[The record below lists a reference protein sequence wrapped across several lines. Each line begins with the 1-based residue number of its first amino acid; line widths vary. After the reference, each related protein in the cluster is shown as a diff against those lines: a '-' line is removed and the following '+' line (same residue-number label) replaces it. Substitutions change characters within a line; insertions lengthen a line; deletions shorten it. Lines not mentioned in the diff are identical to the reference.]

1 MTYVGTIKNQEFK
14 TLVLAESDEEAKDK
28 VYRKFHAWWSGE
40 YRKEDVQIC
49 AFGDGHLVS

>member
-28 VYRKFHAWWSGE
+28 VYRKFHAWWGGE